1 LADKD
6 PEIPVILT
14 LVAGCSLL
22 IPAIAG
28 LLLTGVPTRFC
39 PLPALTALP
48 AMFLMQR
55 LAVIVPTFLF
65 FLWQPGL
72 FKGDSQIPRRT
83 YALVS
88 IVFVLSVFWFIAGW
102 KWGLQYQGIQ
112 HVRFVCLANTAWVA
126 FLGLAF
132 ARSEKHAPSFK
143 SNLFLH
149 WILFVWLAWYAFP
162 YLGELP

>member
-1 LADKD
+1 LADTD
-6 PEIPVILT
+6 SEIPVILT
-14 LVAGCSLL
+14 LVAGCLLL

-39 PLPALTALP
+39 PFPALTVLP
-48 AMFLMQR
+48 AMFLMER

-65 FLWQPGL
+65 FLWQPSL
-72 FKGDSQIPRRT
+72 FKGNSKIPRRT
-83 YALVS
+83 YALLS
-88 IVFVLSVFWFIAGW
+88 IAVVLSIFWFVTGW

-112 HVRFVCLANTAWVA
+112 HVRFVFLANIAWVA
-126 FLGLAF
+126 FLGLVF
-132 ARSEKHAPSFK
+132 ANSRKRVPSFK
-143 SNLFLH
+143 NNLFLH